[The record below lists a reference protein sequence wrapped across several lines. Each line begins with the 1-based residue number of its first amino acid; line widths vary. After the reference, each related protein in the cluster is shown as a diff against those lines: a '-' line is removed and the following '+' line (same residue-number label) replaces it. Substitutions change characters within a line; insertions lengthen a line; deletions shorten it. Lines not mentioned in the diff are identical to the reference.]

1 MSLLRFHA
9 MMLATGVAPV
19 FIMTLTASAQEPA
32 TLLPR
37 ITIQG
42 QGTDDAKGPT
52 KGFVAESSASAT
64 KTGRAILETP
74 QSISVI
80 TNDQIRQRD
89 AQTLGEAL
97 NYTPGVVGQPFGPD
111 PRFDSPNIRGFDGRQ
126 AQFLNGLRM
135 MRTAGAPAV
144 DVYGLERI
152 DVILG
157 PSSVMYG
164 QGNPGGII
172 NMISKRPRFETFG
185 EVGIAAGSYDNYQTF
200 FDFGGAVGEE
210 SDVAYRLTGL
220 ARNAHTQT
228 DGLDDDRYLI
238 APSLTWQPDEDTK
251 LTILASVQHDN
262 PSSPSGLPYQLT
274 LNAVA
279 YTLPR
284 NFTVGDKSIDRSDR
298 TLTNIG
304 YEFEHHL
311 NDDWMVRQNLRYTKF
326 DWDYTA
332 LGMSSL
338 GLASDGRTIRRIV
351 TIQNEHL
358 QTFNVDNNLQGEV
371 STGAIDH
378 TLLFGLDYRHF
389 SNDVTTQFWNATSLD
404 AYAPRYGGPIALTS
418 RSTYTKVDS
427 TLNQLGLYAQDEMAF
442 DNWRATLGL
451 RQDWAS
457 TTGTSGNPA
466 TGASRSLNKDD
477 QKLTGRAGLSYLFDA
492 GIAPYISYAT
502 SFEPVPVPS
511 SGNLLEPTTG
521 EQVEIGIKYRPEGWN
536 ALFTV
541 AAYDLRQKNVLTTTV
556 VNGVSQTSQIGEVR
570 VKGLELQA
578 LASLAEGLDLSAAY
592 THAEAEIVGG
602 TDNGKRPDNL
612 PEDAASLWLNYTFQE
627 GSPLAGLGVGG
638 GVRYIGQRYGNTANT
653 FDLARVTLFD
663 AGLSYEKNGYRASL
677 NVQNIGDEKY
687 LASCSTFGCYYGDG
701 RTVMGRLTYSW

>member
-1 MSLLRFHA
+1 
-9 MMLATGVAPV
+9 
-19 FIMTLTASAQEPA
+19 
-32 TLLPR
+32 
-37 ITIQG
+37 
-42 QGTDDAKGPT
+42 
-52 KGFVAESSASAT
+52 
-64 KTGRAILETP
+64 
-74 QSISVI
+74 
-80 TNDQIRQRD
+80 
-89 AQTLGEAL
+89 
-97 NYTPGVVGQPFGPD
+97 
-111 PRFDSPNIRGFDGRQ
+111 
-126 AQFLNGLRM
+126 
-135 MRTAGAPAV
+135 
-144 DVYGLERI
+144 
-152 DVILG
+152 
-157 PSSVMYG
+157 
-164 QGNPGGII
+164 
-172 NMISKRPRFETFG
+172 
-185 EVGIAAGSYDNYQTF
+185 
-200 FDFGGAVGEE
+200 
-210 SDVAYRLTGL
+210 
-220 ARNAHTQT
+220 
-228 DGLDDDRYLI
+228 
-238 APSLTWQPDEDTK
+238 
-251 LTILASVQHDN
+251 
-262 PSSPSGLPYQLT
+262 
-274 LNAVA
+274 
-279 YTLPR
+279 
-284 NFTVGDKSIDRSDR
+284 
-298 TLTNIG
+298 
-304 YEFEHHL
+304 
-311 NDDWMVRQNLRYTKF
+311 MVRQNLRYTKF

-477 QKLTGRAGLSYLFDA
+477 QKLTGRAGLSYLFEA

-653 FDLARVTLFD
+653 FDLAHVTLFD

>member
-1 MSLLRFHA
+1 
-9 MMLATGVAPV
+9 MMLAAGVAPYLV
-19 FIMTLTASAQEPA
+19 LVSTTAAEEP
-32 TLLPR
+32 TTVLSR

-42 QGTDDAKGPT
+42 QGGGDAKGPT
-52 KGFVAESSASAT
+52 QGFVAENSVSAT

-80 TNDQIRQRD
+80 TQDQIRQRD
-89 AQTLGEAL
+89 AQSLGEAL
-97 NYTPGVVGQPFGPD
+97 NYTAGVVGQPFGAD

-135 MRTAGAPAV
+135 MRTSGAPAV
-144 DVYGLERI
+144 DVYGLERV

-164 QGNPGGII
+164 QGNPGGLI
-172 NMISKRPRFETFG
+172 NMISKRPRFESFG
-185 EVGIAAGSYDNYQTF
+185 EVGVGAGSFDNYQTF
-200 FDFGGAVGEE
+200 FDFGGPVSEGGN
-210 SDVAYRLTGL
+210 VAYRLTGL
-220 ARNAHTQT
+220 ARNAHAQT
-228 DGLDDDRYLI
+228 DGLDNDRYLF
-238 APSLTWQPDEDTK
+238 APSLTFELDDDTK
-251 LTILASVQHDN
+251 LTILTSVQHDN

-274 LNAVA
+274 LDAGA

-284 NFTVGDKSIDRSDR
+284 DFTVGDRSIDRSDR
-298 TLTNIG
+298 TLTNLG
-304 YEFEHHL
+304 YELEHRISE
-311 NDDWMVRQNLRYTKF
+311 DWTLRQNLRYTKF

-338 GLASDGRTIRRIV
+338 GLAADGRTIRRIV
-351 TIQNEHL
+351 TIQNEDL
-358 QTFNVDNNLQGEV
+358 QTFNVDNHLQGEV
-371 STGAIDH
+371 STGNVDH

-389 SNDVTTQFWNATSLD
+389 ANDVTTQFWNASSLD
-404 AYAPRYGGPIALTS
+404 AFTPRYGGPIALTS
-418 RSTYTKVDS
+418 RSVYTHVNS
-427 TLNQLGLYAQDEMAF
+427 TLNQLGFYAQDEIAF
-442 DNWRATLGL
+442 ENWRATLGL

-457 TTGTSGNPA
+457 TQGTSSNPA
-466 TGASRSLNKDD
+466 TGATRPLNKDD
-477 QKLTGRAGLSYLFDA
+477 QKLTGRAGLSYLFDQ

-536 ALFTV
+536 ALFTA

-578 LASLAEGLDLSAAY
+578 VASLAEGLDLSAAY
-592 THAEAEIVGG
+592 THAKAEIVGG
-602 TDNGKRPDNL
+602 REDGNRPDNL
-612 PEDAASLWLNYTFQE
+612 PEDAASLWLKYTFQPGTMLE
-627 GSPLAGLGVGG
+627 GLGVGG

-653 FDLARVTLFD
+653 FDLDHVTLFD
-663 AGLSYEKNGYRASL
+663 AGLSYERNGVRASL
-677 NVQNIGDEKY
+677 NVQNIADEKY
-687 LASCSTFGCYYGDG
+687 LASCSTFGCFYGDG
-701 RTVMGRLTYSW
+701 RSVMGRLSYSW